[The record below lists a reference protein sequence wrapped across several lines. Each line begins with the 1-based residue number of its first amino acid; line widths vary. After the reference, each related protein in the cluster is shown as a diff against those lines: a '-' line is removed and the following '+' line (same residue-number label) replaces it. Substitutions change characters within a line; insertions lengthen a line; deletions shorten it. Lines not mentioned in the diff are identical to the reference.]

1 MTMLMHTR
9 SGPLERAPYSSQR
22 RETVAA
28 RPAATH
34 LAMIKRFC
42 VGGLMVL
49 AAGGAL
55 AAIIALKAAIF
66 FWVFHYY

>member
-9 SGPLERAPYSSQR
+9 GPLERAPYSSQR
-22 RETVAA
+22 RDTVAA
-28 RPAATH
+28 RPAAAH
-34 LAMIKRFC
+34 LAMIRRFC
-42 VGGLMVL
+42 VGGLTVL

-66 FWVFHYY
+66 WVFHYY

>member
-1 MTMLMHTR
+1 MTMLTHTR
-9 SGPLERAPYSSQR
+9 GPFKPAPGSSERRGTASGG
-22 RETVAA
+22 AA
-28 RPAATH
+28 SAH

-42 VGGLMVL
+42 MCTLAIL

-55 AAIIALKAAIF
+55 AAIVALKAAIF